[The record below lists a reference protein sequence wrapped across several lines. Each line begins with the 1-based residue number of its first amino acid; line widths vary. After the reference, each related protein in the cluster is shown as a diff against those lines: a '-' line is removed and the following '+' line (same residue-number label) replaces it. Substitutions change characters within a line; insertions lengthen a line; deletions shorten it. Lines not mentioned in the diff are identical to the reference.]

1 MNILIGTAVLWGLA
15 LWMLRKMQGQ
25 TAEDRAAMW
34 TRSKATVIFMLPRIF
49 VGLLGA
55 GFLAVLLPVDQIERN
70 FGTESG
76 LMGITLATIF
86 GLITPGGPFVAY
98 AIGAAAM
105 KAGATLAPLMAY
117 VTAWSIVN
125 LNRSIA
131 YELPLMGRHF
141 LMLRTILSV
150 PVPMVL
156 GLLVWA
162 FQ

>member
-1 MNILIGTAVLWGLA
+1 MNILIGTVVLWGLA

-25 TAEDRAAMW
+25 EAEDRAAMW
-34 TRSKATVIFMLPRIF
+34 ARSKATVIFMLPRIF

-55 GFLAVLLPVDQIERN
+55 GFLAVLLPVDQIEQN

-141 LMLRTILSV
+141 LLLRTILSV

>member
-1 MNILIGTAVLWGLA
+1 
-15 LWMLRKMQGQ
+15 
-25 TAEDRAAMW
+25 
-34 TRSKATVIFMLPRIF
+34 
-49 VGLLGA
+49 
-55 GFLAVLLPVDQIERN
+55 
-70 FGTESG
+70 
-76 LMGITLATIF
+76 
-86 GLITPGGPFVAY
+86 
-98 AIGAAAM
+98 
-105 KAGATLAPLMAY
+105 MAY

-141 LMLRTILSV
+141 LLLRTILSV

>member
-1 MNILIGTAVLWGLA
+1 MNILIGTVVLWGLA

-25 TAEDRAAMW
+25 DAEDRAAMW
-34 TRSKATVIFMLPRIF
+34 ARSKATVIFMLPRIF

-141 LMLRTILSV
+141 LLLRTILSV